1 MATGMTVVCLA
12 ETDEEIARAFPVMRH
27 LRPHLEEAEFVP
39 RVRRMQQSGFHLA
52 LLEDDG
58 RVVGAGGF
66 RFIEN
71 LFSGRIM
78 YVDDLVTD
86 ADLRS
91 RGHGKILLDWLI
103 GRARAAG
110 CQAFELDSGVQRFD
124 AHRFY
129 LTNRMMISSH
139 HFRLTL

>member
-1 MATGMTVVCLA
+1 MSVVRLA
-12 ETDEEIARAFPVMRH
+12 ETDEEIGRAFPVMH
-27 LRPHLEEAEFVP
+27 QLHPHLEEAAFVP
-39 RVRRMQQSGFHLA
+39 RVRRMQQSGFQLV

-91 RGHGKILLDWLI
+91 RGHGKTLLHWLI
-103 GRARAAG
+103 ERARAEG
-110 CQAFELDSGVQRFD
+110 CRSLELDSGVQRFD

-129 LTNRMMISSH
+129 LTNRMLISSH
-139 HFRLTL
+139 HFRLSL